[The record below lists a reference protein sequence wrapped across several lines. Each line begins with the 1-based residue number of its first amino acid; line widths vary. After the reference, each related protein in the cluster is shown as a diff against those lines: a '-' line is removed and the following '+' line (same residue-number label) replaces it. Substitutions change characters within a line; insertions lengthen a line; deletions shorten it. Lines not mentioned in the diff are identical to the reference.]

1 MKIRI
6 LMLGITL
13 SLFVFGCSKED
24 NTSNNASFTTEE
36 AMVNSKIDV
45 MNDDISQIVEDNL
58 TTDDGISGRNA
69 LVFASCAT
77 VTRVPAYGTSPSVG
91 TLITKTIDFG
101 TTGCT
106 LFNGNIV
113 KGKIIIS
120 FVYDPNATSHTINYQ
135 FENFY
140 HNNIKFDGNKSFTRV
155 LSAATTASPSHTIVT
170 MNMNLTAMLPDGRV
184 FTRIGTRVREIIEG
198 YNTAIMSDNVYKITG
213 SWTTTF
219 PNQNIQNSVIT
230 SPLIIKFSCAPQYS
244 VLSKGIITF
253 TRNNNTAT
261 LDYGDGTCDN
271 LAIFTINGNTFTIV
285 LNN

>member
-69 LVFASCAT
+69 QVFASCAT

-155 LSAATTASPSHTIVT
+155 LSAATTASPSHPIVT